1 MAIDFQLVES
11 AKMQTTACG
20 GDYAV
25 WILHSRLHEPE
36 WEPDTLGYCILVQP
50 KDKLS
55 SQVELDR
62 LTAGV
67 PTRECQ
73 FTLEQ
78 WLAQL
83 SDDEKKGDFYF
94 CLDLPSFSKKRFTQ
108 MNVLLEEIHRSVPKR
123 TPRIYG
129 ISPDL
134 RNWKTLLL
142 NGFVQSASNSHHAG
156 VHFFKFVVGFVSP
169 RADSCIDTM
178 EFEEFLFEPDNA
190 AILIQGK
197 WFEGA
202 EPRLEVRPD
211 ELEFIQKS
219 YAIVVVSAGT
229 PLTIRSCRL
238 LRPHLESV
246 ATSAEFVYAMNH
258 RGVVCEPDGSAV
270 VEDIDIHILCRLV
283 QSEFPKT
290 ALNKPTLSGPRRWIT
305 WFCRRFGL
313 SLGSNPKQ
321 E

>member
-1 MAIDFQLVES
+1 MAIDLQLVES

-20 GDYAV
+20 GDFAV
-25 WILHSRLHEPE
+25 WILHSRIHVPE

-55 SQVELDR
+55 SQVELNR

-67 PTRECQ
+67 PTRKCQ
-73 FTLEQ
+73 STLEQ

-83 SDDEKKGDFYF
+83 SEDEKKGDFYF
-94 CLDLPSFSKKRFTQ
+94 CLDLPSFSKKRFRQ
-108 MNVLLEEIHRSVPKR
+108 ISALLEEIHGSVPER

-134 RNWKTLLL
+134 QNWTTLPL
-142 NGFVQSASNSHHAG
+142 NGFVQSASDYNHNAG
-156 VHFFKFVVGFVSP
+156 VHFFKFVAGFVSP
-169 RADSCIDTM
+169 RADSCIDTL

-190 AILIQGK
+190 AMLIHGK

-202 EPRLEVRPD
+202 EPRLEVGPD

-219 YAIVVVSAGT
+219 FAIVVVSAGT

-238 LRPHLESV
+238 LRPYLESV

-258 RGVVCEPDGSAV
+258 RGIVCEPDGSAV
-270 VEDIDIHILCRLV
+270 TEGIDIHILCRLV
-283 QSEFPKT
+283 QSEFPRT
-290 ALNKPTLSGPRRWIT
+290 PLQKPPMFSLRNWIT
-305 WFCRRFGL
+305 WFCGRFGL
-313 SLGSNPKQ
+313 SSRFKP
-321 E
+321 

>member
-20 GDYAV
+20 GDAAV
-25 WILHSRLHEPE
+25 WILHSRIRMSEEVPL
-36 WEPDTLGYCILVQP
+36 EPDTLWYCILVQP

-55 SQVELDR
+55 SQIELDR

-67 PTRECQ
+67 PTREYQ
-73 FTLEQ
+73 STLEQ

-83 SDDEKKGDFYF
+83 SDDEKMGNFYF
-94 CLDLPSFSKKRFTQ
+94 CLDLPPFSKKRFAKVQ
-108 MNVLLEEIHRSVPKR
+108 ALLEGIHMSIPER

-134 RNWKTLLL
+134 RNWKSLPLT
-142 NGFVQSASNSHHAG
+142 GFVQCASDNSHHAG

-169 RADSCIDTM
+169 RADSCIETL
-178 EFEEFLFEPDNA
+178 EFEEYIFEPDNA
-190 AILIQGK
+190 AMLIHGK

-202 EPRLEVRPD
+202 EPRLEVGPD

-219 YAIVVVSAGT
+219 FAIVVVSAGT

-238 LRPHLESV
+238 LRPYLESV

-258 RGVVCEPDGSAV
+258 RGIVCEPDGSAV
-270 VEDIDIHILCRLV
+270 AEGIDIHILCRLI
-283 QSEFPKT
+283 QSEFSKT
-290 ALNKPTLSGPRRWIT
+290 TLTSPR
-305 WFCRRFGL
+305 
-313 SLGSNPKQ
+313 
-321 E
+321 